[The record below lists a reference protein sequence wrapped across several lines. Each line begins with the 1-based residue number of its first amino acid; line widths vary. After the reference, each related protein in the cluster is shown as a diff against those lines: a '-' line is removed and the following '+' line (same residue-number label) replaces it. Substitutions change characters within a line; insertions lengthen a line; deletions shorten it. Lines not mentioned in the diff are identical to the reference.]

1 MRKIMITSEIQNKID
16 ELTHR
21 RERLAGETEQARIAV
36 TEARAALL
44 ESDSKRTMETAT
56 TAQARLTMLDATLAA
71 LDEQIAELGAQLR
84 QAEAYEA
91 REARVDSLMLHARE
105 ADGARHDYEAAQVEL
120 NEHMTILIARMVDAK
135 KRWRASQMSWISEAK
150 PLAEG
155 VTDFAFMRSDAR
167 DHRALEAEADAL
179 LVELETRGA
188 NLDAVLARDV
198 TAQRWLA
205 NPRPYPVATPAPF
218 GGDIERLVLT
228 HVDGQLIGVRH
239 EQELRREHP
248 ERFTAT
254 KGLLP
259 VKLEA
264 AVI

>member
-1 MRKIMITSEIQNKID
+1 MTTSEIQTKID

-21 RERLAGETEQARIAV
+21 RERLAAETAQAKTVV

-71 LDEQIAELGAQLR
+71 LDEQIAGLNSQLR

-91 REARVDSLMLHARE
+91 REARIDTLMLHARE

-120 NEHMTILIARMVDAK
+120 NEHMTSLIARMVDAK
-135 KRWRASQMSWISEAK
+135 ERWRTAQTSWIREAK

-155 VTDFAFMRSDAR
+155 VTDYAFMRSDAR
-167 DHRALEAEADAL
+167 DHRELETEADAL

-218 GGDIERLVLT
+218 GVDIERLVLSR
-228 HVDGQLIGVRH
+228 VDNQLIAVRH
-239 EQELRREHP
+239 EGELRREHP

-259 VKLEA
+259 VELKA
-264 AVI
+264 A